1 MEFRPSSTFKLSNTP
16 AVPASGTQSERP
28 ILTIRRLSPRK
39 IQERAVSS
47 QRTGVL
53 ASQRA

>member
-53 ASQRA
+53 TSQRA